1 MIETTY
7 DQDGSESK
15 TSISGRKIEN
25 TITHRPTQS
34 SSSKE
39 QTSIKIEDTVIHG
52 NDFGRLLITEN
63 AASLLASSASVGT
76 RLDITSHQ
84 ATVRSDNP
92 LAHDHYVEPTVDY
105 HYVQKKYVD
114 APDNG
119 KRYVREGQRWV
130 QAPFQDTQL
139 KVQRII
145 AEITDT
151 DRMVDIPEPYTVPPV
166 VLFNLLEGAGVNLV
180 HTEVD
185 KIHFNGTGKIQ
196 IIMMGV

>member
-7 DQDGSESK
+7 GQDDSESK
-15 TSISGRKIEN
+15 TVISGRSIE
-25 TITHRPTQS
+25 TSIVHRPTQS
-34 SSSKE
+34 SSTKE

-63 AASLLASSASVGT
+63 AASLVTVSASVET
-76 RLDITSHQ
+76 RLDVTPHQ
-84 ATVRSDNP
+84 ATLRSENP

-105 HYVQKKYVD
+105 HYAQKKYVD
-114 APDNG
+114 APDDG

-145 AEITDT
+145 VDITDT
-151 DRMVDIPEPYTVPPV
+151 DRKVDIPEPYSVPPV

-196 IIMMGV
+196 IITMGV

>member
-63 AASLLASSASVGT
+63 AASLVTVSASVGT
-76 RLDITSHQ
+76 RLDITPHQ
-84 ATVRSDNP
+84 ATLRSENP
-92 LAHDHYVEPTVDY
+92 LAHDHYVEPTTDL

-139 KVQRII
+139 KVQRIVV
-145 AEITDT
+145 EITDT
-151 DRMVDIPEPYTVPPV
+151 DRMVDIPEPYSVPPV